1 MITLLSFFT
10 LLCSN
15 NVIETINCSF
25 DVQAQVIVIE
35 GLNLSHSM
43 NFQNTVTVYFG
54 EVDKPT
60 QLPQLLGA
68 FEEKGKNL
76 LFYPKY
82 GFSSG
87 AVYTVFIKI
96 PSNKDVQYIHRVLV
110 KVPERKVA
118 AQTFVKMVYPTSKE
132 LPMNQ
137 LKLYIEFSNPMRAGK
152 AFEHIKLYRLPMGLE
167 EKYAFLTMPEELWD
181 PERKRLTVL
190 FDPGRIKRGVMPNLQ
205 LGLPLVEGNSYKLII
220 DKAWLD
226 MNGAPLLQN
235 FEKTFLVTRV
245 DRCSP
250 IPDDWRI
257 DRPEVKTKEP
267 LRIHFYEPMDYGLLH
282 STITVIGEGN
292 NRVKG
297 HISVSKE
304 ESVWVFTP
312 STPWQLVNYKI
323 RVNAWLEDLAGNNL
337 KRKFDVDM
345 VDPADKPKDFKE
357 IIIPLKIKKRNL

>member
-15 NVIETINCSF
+15 NAIETINCSF
-25 DVQAQVIVIE
+25 DVQAQAIVIE
-35 GLNLSHSM
+35 GLNLGHPK
-43 NFQNTVTVYFG
+43 NFQDAITVYFG
-54 EVDKPT
+54 EVDTPT

-68 FEEKGKNL
+68 FEEKGRNL

-87 AVYTVFIKI
+87 AVYTIFIKI
-96 PSNKDVQYIHRVLV
+96 PSNESGQYIHRSRV

-118 AQTFVKMVYPTSKE
+118 AQTFVKMVYPTAKK

-137 LKLYIEFSNPMRAGK
+137 LKLYIEFSDPMRAGK
-152 AFEHIKLYRLPMGLE
+152 AFEHIKLYRMPMGLE
-167 EKYAFLTMPEELWD
+167 EKDAFLTMPEELWC

-190 FDPGRIKRGVMPNLQ
+190 FDPGRIKRGVRPNLQ

-226 MNGAPLLQN
+226 INGAPLLQN
-235 FEKTFLVTRV
+235 FEKTFLVVGV
-245 DRCSP
+245 DRNSP
-250 IPDDWRI
+250 VPEDWSI
-257 DRPEVKTKEP
+257 DQPEAGTKEP
-267 LRIHFYEPMDYGLLH
+267 LRIHFNEPMDYGLLH
-282 STITVIGEGN
+282 SAITVIREGN
-292 NRVKG
+292 TRVKG
-297 HISVSKE
+297 HISVSQE
-304 ESVWVFTP
+304 ESVWVFAP
-312 STPWQLVNYKI
+312 STPWQIANYKI

-337 KRKFDVDM
+337 RRKFDVDLA
-345 VDPADKPKDFKE
+345 DPADKPKDFKE